1 MLDDDF
7 TPSFTVDNAAK
18 DAGLIVA
25 AAQGSGTRL
34 DVAAAVRDRLL
45 RASERGHGDED
56 MAAAY
61 KAS

>member
-1 MLDDDF
+1 M
-7 TPSFTVDNAAK
+7 DNAAK